1 MHSFTYR
8 GFNTGPPLD
17 RKPVWLLLTALAFA
31 VIGMVM
37 MYEIT
42 LPRLAA
48 PLSLA
53 SDTSGP
59 KWYAPSVLVS

>member
-31 VIGMVM
+31 VVAMVM

-42 LPRLAA
+42 LPRVAA
-48 PLSLA
+48 PLNLA
-53 SDTSGP
+53 SDTL
-59 KWYAPSVLVS
+59 APNGMRPQFW

>member
-8 GFNTGPPLD
+8 GFNIGPPLD

-53 SDTSGP
+53 SDTL
-59 KWYAPSVLVS
+59 APSGMRPQFW